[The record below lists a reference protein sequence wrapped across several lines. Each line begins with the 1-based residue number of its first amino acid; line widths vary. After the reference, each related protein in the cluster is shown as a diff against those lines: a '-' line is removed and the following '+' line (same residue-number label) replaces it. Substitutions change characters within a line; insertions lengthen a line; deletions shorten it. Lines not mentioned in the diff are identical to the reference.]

1 MAAPDDLFAVMD
13 RLVAASQAVHD
24 AYKEARATDR
34 IERVISL
41 DLVLRGQSDAMLAMA
56 ELLESEGTPYPP
68 PGGGGPNGGR
78 RLRVVA

>member
-34 IERVISL
+34 IERVIFA
-41 DLVLRGQSDAMLAMA
+41 G
-56 ELLESEGTPYPP
+56 
-68 PGGGGPNGGR
+68 PGAARPE
-78 RLRVVA
+78 